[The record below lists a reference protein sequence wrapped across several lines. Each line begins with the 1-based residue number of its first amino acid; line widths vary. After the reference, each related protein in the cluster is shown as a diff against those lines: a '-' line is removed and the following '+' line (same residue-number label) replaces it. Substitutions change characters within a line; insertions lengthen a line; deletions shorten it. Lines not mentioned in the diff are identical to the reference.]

1 MKRKVDD
8 LANENIKIEQELPA
22 SIRSA
27 FDQTYEQ
34 IRHQSKKKVKKSWL
48 KPVSAAVA
56 ALALGSAVLFTNDTA
71 LAKLQAFLGI
81 NDPGLETAVENGDL
95 QFIGQTKESEN
106 ITITLDNFF
115 ADAYRLGTQLRIES
129 EYISQNNLYKLDF
142 EYRLFDATGKEIDAY
157 VSDTKKMAGPGISD
171 GLDFKLTNIQN
182 GSATL
187 EFLAEAT
194 TTNAPSL
201 EGAQMIIETMHFLNN
216 DGSITSVDGKWAF
229 DLTSGN
235 VVTQEYTAQNKVS
248 GLTLEQAVVTNGSMQ
263 VSYKIDG
270 LNDDNSHPIFKT
282 IIVNE
287 NGESFYAKSANLT
300 RLENEK
306 QTVISLVFPYSIWN
320 EQQSLSLKVEGY
332 EELKLK
338 LKE

>member
-1 MKRKVDD
+1 MKRNVDD
-8 LANENIKIEQELPA
+8 LVREDMNKEQELPA

-27 FDQTYEQ
+27 FDQSYEQ
-34 IRHQSKKKVKKSWL
+34 IRQQPKKKAKKSWL

-56 ALALGSAVLFTNDTA
+56 ALALSSAVLLTNDTA

-95 QFIGQTKESEN
+95 QYIGQTKESEN

-115 ADAYRLGTQLRIES
+115 ADAYRLGSQLTIES
-129 EYISQNNLYKLDF
+129 EHISQDNLYNLSF
-142 EYRLFDATGKEIDAY
+142 EYRLFDVVGKEIDAF
-157 VSDTKKMAGPGISD
+157 VSDTKEIAGPGIYS

-194 TTNAPSL
+194 TTNAPSF
-201 EGAQMIIETMHFLNN
+201 EGAQMVVETIHFLNK
-216 DGSITSVDGKWAF
+216 DGDITSVDGKWAF

-235 VVTQEYTAQNKVS
+235 VVTQGYTAQNKVP

-270 LNDDNSHPIFKT
+270 LNEDNSHPVFKT
-282 IIVNE
+282 AIVNE
-287 NGESFYAKSANLT
+287 NGESFHAKVADET
-300 RLENEK
+300 RLEKEQ
-306 QTVISLVFPYSIWN
+306 QTVISLVFPYSVWN

-332 EELKLK
+332 EELKLVV
-338 LKE
+338 KE

>member
-1 MKRKVDD
+1 MKRNVDD
-8 LANENIKIEQELPA
+8 LVHEIMNKEQELPA

-27 FDQTYEQ
+27 FNQSYEQ

-56 ALALGSAVLFTNDTA
+56 ALTLSSAVLLTNDTA

-95 QFIGQTKESEN
+95 QYIGQTKEAKN

-115 ADAYRLGTQLRIES
+115 ADAYRLGSQLTIES
-129 EYISQNNLYKLDF
+129 EHISQNNLNYLSF
-142 EYRLFDATGKEIDAY
+142 EYRLFDAAGKEIDAH
-157 VSDTKKMAGPGISD
+157 VSDTKEITGPGIYG
-171 GLDFKLTNIQN
+171 GLDFKLANIQN

-201 EGAQMIIETMHFLNN
+201 EGAQMVVETVHFLNK
-216 DGSITSVDGKWAF
+216 DGDITSVDGKWVF

-235 VVTQEYTAQNKVS
+235 VVTQVYTAQNKVP
-248 GLTLEQAVVTNGSMQ
+248 GLTLEQAVVTNSSMQ

-282 IIVNE
+282 AIVNE
-287 NGESFYAKSANLT
+287 NGESFHAKVANVT
-300 RLENEK
+300 RLENEQ

-320 EQQSLSLKVEGY
+320 EQQSLSLKVKGY
-332 EELKLK
+332 EELKLIV
-338 LKE
+338 KE

>member
-1 MKRKVDD
+1 MKRNVDD
-8 LANENIKIEQELPA
+8 LVRGDMNKEQELPV

-27 FDQTYEQ
+27 FDQSYEK
-34 IRHQSKKKVKKSWL
+34 IRQQPKKKAKKSWL

-56 ALALGSAVLFTNDTA
+56 ALALSSAVLLTYDTV
-71 LAKLQAFLGI
+71 LAKLQTFLGI

-95 QFIGQTKESEN
+95 QYIGQTKESEN

-115 ADAYRLGTQLRIES
+115 ADAYRLGSQLTIES
-129 EYISQNNLYKLDF
+129 EHISQDNLNYLNI
-142 EYRLFDATGKEIDAY
+142 EYRLFDAAGKEIDAK
-157 VSDTKKMAGPGISD
+157 VSDTKEIAGPGIYD

-194 TTNAPSL
+194 TTSAPSL
-201 EGAQMIIETMHFLNN
+201 EGAQIVVETVHFLNK
-216 DGSITSVDGKWAF
+216 DGDITSVDGKWVF
-229 DLTSGN
+229 ELTSGN
-235 VVTQEYTAQNKVS
+235 VVTQVYTAQNKVP

-270 LNDDNSHPIFKT
+270 LNEDNSHPIFKT
-282 IIVNE
+282 AIVNE
-287 NGESFYAKSANLT
+287 NRELFHAKVADVT
-300 RLENEK
+300 RLENEQ
-306 QTVISLVFPYSIWN
+306 QTVISLVFPYSVWN

-332 EELKLK
+332 EELKLIV
-338 LKE
+338 KE